1 MVCGFIYYQDS
12 LFFHLLA
19 VVLVIGVLKL
29 ATERYIPEVSER
41 ERAKI
46 DQASRE
52 RKRGLSMFRAVTGT
66 HARVNLLMLP
76 IFLLYENLGVE
87 RYLSLLDLQGNVFE
101 ASISLLGIVIGFS
114 TLILGDHLIKGSQGR
129 QKQTYLLRGLVG
141 IALLFLVIA
150 GVAFLALVL
159 QPMAAQLQSDVAQPQ
174 LVPQLP
180 GIDQIISSFLFDET
194 VRIRV
199 LIALANEF
207 LLFSIP
213 AALFYLFSVIR
224 DLVERYKEVREQ
236 EPDLLGASDIDPQ
249 DSRGTTDQL

>member
-1 MVCGFIYYQDS
+1 M
-12 LFFHLLA
+12 
-19 VVLVIGVLKL
+19 
-29 ATERYIPEVSER
+29 
-41 ERAKI
+41 
-46 DQASRE
+46 
-52 RKRGLSMFRAVTGT
+52 
-66 HARVNLLMLP
+66 
-76 IFLLYENLGVE
+76 
-87 RYLSLLDLQGNVFE
+87 FE
-101 ASISLLGIVIGFS
+101 ASISLLGIVIGFR

-159 QPMAAQLQSDVAQPQ
+159 QPIAAQLQSDVAQPQ

-236 EPDLLGASDIDPQ
+236 EPDLLGPSDIDPQ